1 MRKFYPFPVENIE
14 TFKQQ
19 LLTIANQVKHF
30 CYLDSNNY
38 PNYPYSTFGSFFA
51 IDAIDC
57 ISVNENCLAQL
68 ETFQQIHKDWLFGF
82 LNYDLKNE
90 IEPGLLIDNAASF
103 TRDSA
108 KKHNL
113 QTESH
118 EVDVTDNAFKAESH
132 KVDSATKLNYDL
144 KNEME
149 SDLDIN
155 NAVSFTR
162 DSAKKHSFQTES
174 HKVDSAIKISNLQNP
189 LLHFFVPKYIVKI
202 ENEKVEIGVISE
214 SENESEGVLIEFK
227 ELLNSQNLTLIP
239 IAIGTQILNSI
250 TKEDYISTIEKIK
263 QHIQL
268 GDIYEMNFCQEFYAE
283 KATIQPTKV
292 FQKLNEISKAPF
304 SCYFK
309 NDTHHLMCASPER
322 FLKRQQNKLIS
333 QPIKGTRKRFQDKQH
348 DRNIKQ
354 ELFFDEKERSE
365 NVMIVDLVRN
375 DFSKIAIKNSVEVEE
390 LFGIYTFEQVHQMIS
405 TITCNIPK
413 NLSFS
418 DIIKATFPMG
428 SMTGAPKIASM
439 QLIEKYELT
448 KRGLFS
454 GAVGYITPKG
464 NFDFNVV
471 IRSIFYNEQN
481 KYVSILTGSAITID
495 CDAEKEYDECLL
507 KAKAMFAALE

>member
-1 MRKFYPFPVENIE
+1 MRKFHPFPVENIE
-14 TFKQQ
+14 AFKQQ
-19 LLTIANQVKHF
+19 LLTIANHVKHF

-51 IDAIDC
+51 IDAIDS
-57 ISVNENCLAQL
+57 ISVNKNCLYEFEQ
-68 ETFQQIHKDWLFGF
+68 FQKKHQDWLFGF

-90 IEPGLLIDNAASF
+90 IEPDLQTNNAESF
-103 TRDSA
+103 SRDSA
-108 KKHNL
+108 KKRI
-113 QTESH
+113 
-118 EVDVTDNAFKAESH
+118 FRAESH
-132 KVDSATKLNYDL
+132 VVDSA
-144 KNEME
+144 
-149 SDLDIN
+149 
-155 NAVSFTR
+155 R
-162 DSAKKHSFQTES
+162 
-174 HKVDSAIKISNLQNP
+174 KIDVMTHCMRQPKIDNIQNP
-189 LLHFFVPKYIVKI
+189 LLHFFVPKYLVKI
-202 ENEKVEIGVISE
+202 ENEKVEIGIVDTHCMRTS
-214 SENESEGVLIEFK
+214 SDNESILNEFK
-227 ELLNSQNLTLIP
+227 NLIHTKISRYEISNLIP
-239 IAIGTQILNSI
+239 ITIGTEISNRISKQ
-250 TKEDYISTIEKIK
+250 DYITTIENIK
-263 QHIQL
+263 QDIQF
-268 GDIYEMNFCQEFYAE
+268 GDIYEMNFCQEFYTENVA
-283 KATIQPTKV
+283 IQPTKV

-309 NDTHHLMCASPER
+309 NDTNHLMCASPER
-322 FLKRQQNKLIS
+322 FLKRQHNTLIS
-333 QPIKGTRKRFQDKQH
+333 QPIKGTRKRIQDKQQ

-428 SMTGAPKIASM
+428 SMTGAPKIAAM
-439 QLIEKYELT
+439 QLIEQYEPT

-471 IRSIFYNEQN
+471 IRSIFYNEHN
-481 KYVSILTGSAITID
+481 KYVSIQTGSAITID
-495 CDAEKEYDECLL
+495 CDAEKEYEECLL
-507 KAKAMFAALE
+507 KAKAMLEALS